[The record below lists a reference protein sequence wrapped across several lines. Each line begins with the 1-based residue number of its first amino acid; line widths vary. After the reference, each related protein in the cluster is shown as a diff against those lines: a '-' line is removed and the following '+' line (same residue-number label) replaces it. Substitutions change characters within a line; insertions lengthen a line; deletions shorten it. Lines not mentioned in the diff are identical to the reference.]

1 MKKHIRSVR
10 SFSYTNKN
18 GQKQNRDY
26 YEITWTFSDREDK
39 SITYTSSEVT
49 SKVQVEQQFKQK
61 F

>member
-1 MKKHIRSVR
+1 MAHAKNLVDIGDR
-10 SFSYTNKN
+10 NKV
-18 GQKQNRDY
+18 Y
-26 YEITWTFSDREDK
+26 YEITWTFEDSDREDK